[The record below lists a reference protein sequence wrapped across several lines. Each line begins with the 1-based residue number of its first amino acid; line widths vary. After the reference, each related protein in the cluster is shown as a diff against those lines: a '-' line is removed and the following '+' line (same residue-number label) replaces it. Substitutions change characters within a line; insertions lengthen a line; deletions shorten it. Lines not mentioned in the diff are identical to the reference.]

1 MAFTKKWLLST
12 ETTLSPSL
20 ETPAFHSLVEYLNLR
35 FTGTGMTVDD
45 KPQVVVCFDAS
56 GSGKTTTVRE
66 ATRKVGANR
75 VIISSNLGPV
85 LAGVLSSCYNRNQ
98 FEIDN
103 NGYISASAVEEKFE
117 MKFNFALENMLCRI
131 TSIIQQHN
139 SDVPFET
146 IVDKGR
152 YPTPD
157 SNETDNLQHTSTD
170 RFEDLCSALDK
181 KNLVIH
187 VDDCQLFFKGV
198 TLSTKCTDTI
208 IPAGEIMSLALRCF
222 SKCIAPFTNKRNI
235 VWVFSGTRPNL
246 LTEITLTSGL
256 DTFDISKYI
265 TDFKSEDI
273 QKIFNNYYDLSQLTL
288 PFERLSG
295 PPKLVYFFLKAASN
309 YSLLSSDDLLE
320 KWTQIEESA
329 IALFKTKI
337 DSTFKG
343 NLDLVARNLCIL
355 HSSAV
360 ALNQDFI
367 DITSISRHLIDL
379 IEAGLLRIH
388 KHNNLWRI
396 FTPNRFLIQIFNDY
410 VQWYTWE
417 RLEML
422 KSLIQAS
429 SLTRTQNGKVFEY
442 LFALEL
448 CNTPNCKLWNFLS
461 EKANI
466 QPIPSWSPTITQI
479 GNIGDCFDQN
489 CIYVMV
495 DPDRGNSKI
504 DVVFFAQKNGTN
516 ETVRVLV
523 QLTIGAYTNSKTVQ
537 KIEDSFDAMLDQT
550 TNDYKDYCLFIGPK
564 CILTAPRD
572 TRDGFHIFIKED
584 NIADSFQLPVE
595 ILSDP
600 AAPENSVGLLVQMAE
615 KIGDVYHAKQMAGDF
630 TSLSITNKRVRLDE
644 QVTSCSQPTFTTME
658 QFYAK
663 LRKEVE
669 IPDAVETF
677 VMPVFNAQLIGSRQ
691 LSSITDAKLE
701 KYGIIQGGLRDA
713 ILKVLG
719 KE

>member
-1 MAFTKKWLLST
+1 MAFTKKRLLST

-35 FTGTGMTVDD
+35 CTGTGMTADD

-75 VIISSNLGPV
+75 VVISSNLSPV

-103 NGYISASAVEEKFE
+103 NGGKFE

-198 TLSTKCTDTI
+198 TLSTKRTDTI

-343 NLDLVARNLCIL
+343 NLDL
-355 HSSAV
+355 
-360 ALNQDFI
+360 
-367 DITSISRHLIDL
+367 
-379 IEAGLLRIH
+379 
-388 KHNNLWRI
+388 
-396 FTPNRFLIQIFNDY
+396 IFNDY

-429 SLTRTQNGKVFEY
+429 SPTRTQNGKLFEY

-461 EKANI
+461 EKANV

-495 DPDRGNSKI
+495 DPDRGNYKI
-504 DVVFFAQKNGTN
+504 DVVFFAQKNETN

-550 TNDYKDYCLFIGPK
+550 THDYKDYCLFIGPK
-564 CILTAPRD
+564 CLLTAPRD

-600 AAPENSVGLLVQMAE
+600 AAHQNSVGLLVQMAE
-615 KIGDVYHAKQMAGDF
+615 KIGYVYHAKQMAGDF
-630 TSLSITNKRVRLDE
+630 TSLSITNKR
-644 QVTSCSQPTFTTME
+644 PTFTTME
-658 QFYAK
+658 QFYAE

-677 VMPVFNAQLIGSRQ
+677 VIPVFNAQLIGSRQ